1 MSRVTN
7 AVLLEKISN
16 IKEDT
21 EEIKKEYRENST
33 NQWKQINKNA
43 QNIVGIKAVSGVIAF
58 VISIVTTILATYF
71 GVKH

>member
-1 MSRVTN
+1 MKVTN
-7 AVLLEKISN
+7 AVLLEKINN

-43 QNIVGIKAVSGVIAF
+43 QNIAVIKAVSGVIAF
-58 VISIVTTILATYF
+58 VTSIFTTVLATYF
-71 GVKH
+71 GKHQ